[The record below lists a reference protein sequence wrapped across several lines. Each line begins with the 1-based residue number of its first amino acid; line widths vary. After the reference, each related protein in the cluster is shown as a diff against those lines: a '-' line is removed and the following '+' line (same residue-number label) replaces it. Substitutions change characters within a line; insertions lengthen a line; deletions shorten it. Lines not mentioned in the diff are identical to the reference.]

1 MHWLIVRP
9 MGDLVPRS
17 GVRHSRHAGR
27 RVPGTFEFE
36 YLTRTAIAGQG
47 RARWAPRCRYGFSW
61 APLREI
67 TQIAF
72 VTAYAVDHGGRG
84 GDKEKRGLED
94 RTPLRMDTEL
104 AGTR

>member
-1 MHWLIVRP
+1 MPVRLDWVAAA
-9 MGDLVPRS
+9 GD
-17 GVRHSRHAGR
+17 HAN
-27 RVPGTFEFE
+27 
-36 YLTRTAIAGQG
+36 
-47 RARWAPRCRYGFSW
+47 S
-61 APLREI
+61 
-67 TQIAF
+67 F

>member
-1 MHWLIVRP
+1 VGASLPVRLDWVAAA
-9 MGDLVPRS
+9 GD
-17 GVRHSRHAGR
+17 HAN
-27 RVPGTFEFE
+27 
-36 YLTRTAIAGQG
+36 
-47 RARWAPRCRYGFSW
+47 S
-61 APLREI
+61 
-67 TQIAF
+67 F